1 LIRVEP
7 ASLKKRFFS
16 KIIAVNKAAHGV
28 RHENTNNFLKEN
40 EMKTA
45 RMLVILVLVLVGLA
59 GVARSQTSTDV
70 YGVDDPAVDVQA
82 VQDAVDIYDI
92 VYLHGTFDFGGSG
105 VELTHSVEI
114 LGEGTDTDGEYL
126 TKIEGGGLGALS
138 SVSPDNADVEW
149 AVRDIEFDGARRAIL
164 TTYSK
169 RFEVTGCRISV
180 SSDGW
185 ANGVCMN
192 GPFGV
197 WGTHVKGSVTIE
209 DNYIDLSDAGG
220 GGIGIMAQMIFAD
233 VEVVGNTV
241 ENCSTSG
248 LWINSAG
255 AIEIKDNTINAGPAK
270 PTWYRNGI
278 LVGSWYLP
286 SGDRG
291 NIEVTDNMIT
301 TGGHERDNGIV
312 AEDAEQEGRDVCR
325 VEDNVIT
332 YVDNSPGGRGLL
344 LINHSS
350 FWTFKDNSIDGGGNN
365 LLAGIALQVGGIQE
379 HNVFSNNHVFNA
391 NFVVGGVFIDSS
403 ADAIDNEFVENKL
416 EHIGGDGFIV
426 DGNLNW
432 LIGNKLKDVTGDGI
446 ILKGNNNTI
455 LNNKFVNIGGQHIVD
470 EGVDNIIGEE
480 D

>member
-1 LIRVEP
+1 
-7 ASLKKRFFS
+7 
-16 KIIAVNKAAHGV
+16 
-28 RHENTNNFLKEN
+28 
-40 EMKTA
+40 
-45 RMLVILVLVLVGLA
+45 
-59 GVARSQTSTDV
+59 
-70 YGVDDPAVDVQA
+70 VDDPAVDVQA
-82 VQDAVDIYDI
+82 VQDAVDTYDI
-92 VYLHGTFDFGGSG
+92 VYLHGTFNFGDSG
-105 VELTHSVEI
+105 IELTHSVEI
-114 LGEGTDTDGEYL
+114 LGEGTGAHGEYL
-126 TKIEGGGLGALS
+126 TRIEGGGLGALS
-138 SVSPDNADVEW
+138 SVSPDNTDVEW

-185 ANGVCMN
+185 ANGICMN
-192 GPFGV
+192 GPWDV

-301 TGGHERDNGIV
+301 TGGHEWDNGIV
-312 AEDAEQEGRDVCR
+312 AEDGEQELRDVCK

-332 YVDNSPGGRGLL
+332 YVDGSLSGSGILVLNNTS
-344 LINHSS
+344 N
-350 FWTFKDNSIDGGGNN
+350 WTFEDNTIDGGGNE
-365 LLAGIALQVGGIQE
+365 LLAGIALYPGIVGEIRIQE
-379 HNVFSNNHVFNA
+379 GNIFSDNEVFDADFIL
-391 NFVVGGVFIDSS
+391 GGVFVDSS
-403 ADAIDNEFVENKL
+403 AHASVETVSSLTATKTCYSRTSSRISPVM
-416 EHIGGDGFIV
+416 ESS
-426 DGNLNW
+426 
-432 LIGNKLKDVTGDGI
+432 
-446 ILKGNNNTI
+446 
-455 LNNKFVNIGGQHIVD
+455 
-470 EGVDNIIGEE
+470 
-480 D
+480 